1 MKKSTPKIE
10 IRIANKDDAGSVSS
24 LGSVTFSES
33 FGHHFIDQ
41 QDLHDYNDLT
51 FSVDKIENSI
61 SKPDNLYW
69 IAFVDRLAVGYA
81 KLKLNSPSKF
91 ILEKNVCQLQK
102 IYVLKDFQSMKIGFE
117 LQNLLLNKTKERGFR
132 KVWLSALKKNERA
145 IKFYLNNGFIEIGNH
160 DYQIGKQNFEFIA
173 MSKLLE

>member
-51 FSVDKIENSI
+51 FSIDKIENSI

-117 LQNLLLNKTKERGFR
+117 LQNLLLKKAKEKGFR
-132 KVWLSALKKNERA
+132 EVWLSVFNSNERA
-145 IKFYLNNGFIEIGNH
+145 INFYIKNGFVEIGNH
-160 DYQIGKQNFEFIA
+160 DFQIGKENFKFIA
-173 MSKLLE
+173 MSKQLE